1 MAPRAALPCCGRGEH
16 RLRVCLLCRLRA
28 RRCAAVDR
36 CRRLHGARLPVQLH
50 GLRETRLPQHL
61 PPAVAALPALLH
73 QPRRAELRAAATANP
88 GGIGRAA
95 GPGSVTAGAGPM
107 RLSRTVR
114 VRLSRTERAGC
125 TMKLATN
132 QATAV
137 EEFKPIPIRREA
149 RALGRTR
156 FAFRMSLDLQLLT
169 CTRFLSPHFAGMHGA
184 ALDVGCGE
192 MPFRG
197 LLPAGT
203 NYTGPD
209 IPQAAGFGMRGHP

>member
-1 MAPRAALPCCGRGEH
+1 
-16 RLRVCLLCRLRA
+16 
-28 RRCAAVDR
+28 
-36 CRRLHGARLPVQLH
+36 
-50 GLRETRLPQHL
+50 
-61 PPAVAALPALLH
+61 
-73 QPRRAELRAAATANP
+73 
-88 GGIGRAA
+88 
-95 GPGSVTAGAGPM
+95 
-107 RLSRTVR
+107 
-114 VRLSRTERAGC
+114 
-125 TMKLATN
+125 MKLATN

-209 IPQAAGFGMRGHP
+209 IPQAAGFGMRGHPEIEDFDGWHIPFADASFDHIPLWCGWGSKTQPPGCGNHARKA